1 MEFAK
6 KSIYNKFGGNK
17 YRIDVKD
24 ILKNQEIKSYEDVFK
39 LLPPPFYDLDVI
51 FSKEEKYNSN
61 ISFKG

>member
-39 LLPPPFYDLDVI
+39 LLPPPFYDWM
-51 FSKEEKYNSN
+51 
-61 ISFKG
+61 